1 MQTIHAQDYTSKRI
15 HPLNNLKGPSIEDTS
30 MPLITQ
36 ITFTAKLLIIT
47 MNPEEIWDLFLISVM
62 QEYDSTT
69 STSTITDWS

>member
-1 MQTIHAQDYTSKRI
+1 MESPIRDTCKPIQAQDYTSKRI

-47 MNPEEIWDLFLISVM
+47 MNPEEI
-62 QEYDSTT
+62 
-69 STSTITDWS
+69 